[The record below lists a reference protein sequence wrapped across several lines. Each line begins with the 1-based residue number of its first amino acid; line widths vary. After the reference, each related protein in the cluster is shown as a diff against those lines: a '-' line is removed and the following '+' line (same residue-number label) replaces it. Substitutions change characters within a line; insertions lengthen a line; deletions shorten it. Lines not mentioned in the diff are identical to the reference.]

1 MPRNKRLQDR
11 TEKCREII
19 DAARQLFLQ
28 DGYEATSMSRLAQAA
43 GIAPNTIYWY
53 FKDKDEVLVA
63 VLNAELTLRMQD
75 YLTRSFEHPVERLL
89 WVVEQFEVTGKL
101 VSVVH
106 TRAAVSAEIE
116 AWHQR
121 FHQMTD
127 ALTRL
132 EMQKLGIAP
141 EKIESLM
148 WIWTF
153 SIEGML
159 VHPLSTAQK
168 RAICQSL
175 FLLQ

>member
-11 TEKCREII
+11 SEKCSEITE
-19 DAARQLFLQ
+19 AARQLFLQ
-28 DGYEATSMSRLAQAA
+28 DGYEATAMSRLAQAA

-63 VLNAELTLRMQD
+63 VLNAELSLRMQD
-75 YLTRSFEHPVERLL
+75 YLTRTFEHAVDRLL
-89 WVVEQFEVTGKL
+89 WVVEQFEATGKL
-101 VSVVH
+101 ISVVH
-106 TRAAVSAEIE
+106 TRAARSAEIE
-116 AWHQR
+116 TWHQR

-132 EMQKLGIAP
+132 ELQNLGIAA

-148 WIWTF
+148 LIWVF

-159 VHPLSTAQK
+159 VHPLSATQK
-168 RAICQSL
+168 RAICHSL
-175 FLLQ
+175 LSLQ

>member
-1 MPRNKRLQDR
+1 
-11 TEKCREII
+11 
-19 DAARQLFLQ
+19 
-28 DGYEATSMSRLAQAA
+28 
-43 GIAPNTIYWY
+43 
-53 FKDKDEVLVA
+53 
-63 VLNAELTLRMQD
+63 
-75 YLTRSFEHPVERLL
+75 
-89 WVVEQFEVTGKL
+89 
-101 VSVVH
+101 
-106 TRAAVSAEIE
+106 
-116 AWHQR
+116 
-121 FHQMTD
+121 MTD

-132 EMQKLGIAP
+132 EMQNLGIAP